1 MIDRYINLL
10 IDRGIIWQGEE
21 EIYKYKLTCFLEK
34 TFTISIMILIS
45 LMFRQTISI
54 VMFIVSFFWLRSR
67 MGGFHLDS
75 FKGCFVGTIGT
86 EIVLILL
93 IKYRVV
99 PLIISEILSAI
110 ATVIIFIL
118 GASNHPNMNYDKD
131 EYRFNKKYAR
141 LIVIVEFSAILFF
154 IGLDVSEIY
163 IQAVEYSIILSAV
176 LLVMAFTMGQHKKD
190 VISTKNSQ
198 ICNKISKSAISIEK

>member
-154 IGLDVSEIY
+154 IGLDVSGIY

-176 LLVMAFTMGQHKKD
+176 LLVMAFTMGQHKK
-190 VISTKNSQ
+190 VYYS
-198 ICNKISKSAISIEK
+198 

>member
-21 EIYKYKLTCFLEK
+21 EIYKLTCFLEK

-45 LMFRQTISI
+45 LIFRQTISI

-110 ATVIIFIL
+110 AAVIIFIL

-176 LLVMAFTMGQHKKD
+176 LLVMAFTMGQHKK
-190 VISTKNSQ
+190 VYYS
-198 ICNKISKSAISIEK
+198 

>member
-1 MIDRYINLL
+1 
-10 IDRGIIWQGEE
+10 
-21 EIYKYKLTCFLEK
+21 
-34 TFTISIMILIS
+34 
-45 LMFRQTISI
+45 
-54 VMFIVSFFWLRSR
+54 

-118 GASNHPNMNYDKD
+118 GHQTIP
-131 EYRFNKKYAR
+131 
-141 LIVIVEFSAILFF
+141 I
-154 IGLDVSEIY
+154 
-163 IQAVEYSIILSAV
+163 
-176 LLVMAFTMGQHKKD
+176 
-190 VISTKNSQ
+190 
-198 ICNKISKSAISIEK
+198 

>member
-99 PLIISEILSAI
+99 PLII
-110 ATVIIFIL
+110 
-118 GASNHPNMNYDKD
+118 
-131 EYRFNKKYAR
+131 
-141 LIVIVEFSAILFF
+141 
-154 IGLDVSEIY
+154 
-163 IQAVEYSIILSAV
+163 
-176 LLVMAFTMGQHKKD
+176 
-190 VISTKNSQ
+190 
-198 ICNKISKSAISIEK
+198 

>member
-45 LMFRQTISI
+45 LIFRQTISI

-110 ATVIIFIL
+110 AAVIIFIL

-131 EYRFNKKYAR
+131 EYRFNKKYAIKFPN
-141 LIVIVEFSAILFF
+141 LQYL
-154 IGLDVSEIY
+154 LKSEK
-163 IQAVEYSIILSAV
+163 LSDIF
-176 LLVMAFTMGQHKKD
+176 LLQRR
-190 VISTKNSQ
+190 
-198 ICNKISKSAISIEK
+198 

>member
-54 VMFIVSFFWLRSR
+54 VMFIVSSFWLRSR

-131 EYRFNKKYAR
+131 RIPFVNKKYAR

-176 LLVMAFTMGQHKKD
+176 LLVMAFTMGQHKK
-190 VISTKNSQ
+190 VYYS
-198 ICNKISKSAISIEK
+198 

>member
-45 LMFRQTISI
+45 LIFRQTISI

-75 FKGCFVGTIGT
+75 FNGCFVGTIGT

-176 LLVMAFTMGQHKKD
+176 LLVMAFTMGQHKK
-190 VISTKNSQ
+190 VYYS
-198 ICNKISKSAISIEK
+198 